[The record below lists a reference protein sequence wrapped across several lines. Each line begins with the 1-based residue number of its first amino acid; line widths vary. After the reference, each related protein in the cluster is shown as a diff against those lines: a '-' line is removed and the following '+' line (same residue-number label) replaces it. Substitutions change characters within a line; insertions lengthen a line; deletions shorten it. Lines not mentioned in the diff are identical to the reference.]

1 MECTQSIIVIFFSV
15 QKVNRKLSHSRQS
28 KMCIGREKFEN
39 TKRGYQKQYFEEGQS
54 TEWPKEKW
62 QQQKQTMIYKVI
74 QNKIKIEQDF
84 GFLH

>member
-15 QKVNRKLSHSRQS
+15 QKVNRKLRHSRES

-39 TKRGYQKQYFEEGQS
+39 TKIAYQKQYFEEGQS
-54 TEWPKEKW
+54 TECPKEKW
-62 QQQKQTMIYKVI
+62 QQHQTMIYKVI